1 MTRTEL
7 KNEAKEQI
15 KGKIGILFLIFL
27 KFFIK
32 VNSINFI
39 RFFIFQNFPREFQ
52 KFF

>member
-27 KFFIK
+27 IISHIRTIHHSLLTTH
-32 VNSINFI
+32 SIYVIMFL
-39 RFFIFQNFPREFQ
+39 
-52 KFF
+52 